1 MDKVELV
8 SKIFEIC
15 IFPLL
20 AVLTA
25 YVVRIIQIKIE
36 DLKEKSENELL
47 DKYIGMLGDTV
58 VNCVLAVN
66 QTYVDTLKKKG
77 EFTVEAQKE
86 AFNMVYQQVM
96 HTLNDEAKVYLE
108 EVYSDLDEFIRI
120 LIEATVRENK
130 ITVDG

>member
-1 MDKVELV
+1 MDKVELI

-77 EFTVEAQKE
+77 EFKMAYVNLDATIKE
-86 AFNMVYQQVM
+86 
-96 HTLNDEAKVYLE
+96 
-108 EVYSDLDEFIRI
+108 
-120 LIEATVRENK
+120 
-130 ITVDG
+130 

>member
-1 MDKVELV
+1 MDKVELI

-25 YVVRIIQIKIE
+25 YVVRIIQIKIA

-96 HTLNDEAKVYLE
+96 HTLTDEAKLYLE

>member
-1 MDKVELV
+1 MDKIQLI

-15 IFPLL
+15 VFPLL
-20 AVLTA
+20 AILTA
-25 YVVRIIQIKIE
+25 YVVQIIRIKMNA
-36 DLKEKSENELL
+36 LVEKSENDLL
-47 DKYIGMLGDTV
+47 DKYLGMLSDTI

-86 AFNMVYQQVM
+86 AFEMVYNRVLSIL
-96 HTLNDEAKVYLE
+96 TDEAREYLS
-108 EVYSDLDEFIRI
+108 EVYSDLDEII
-120 LIEATVRENK
+120 KIMIEATVRENK

>member
-1 MDKVELV
+1 MDKVELI
-8 SKIFEIC
+8 SKIFEVC

-25 YVVRIIQIKIE
+25 YIVRIIQIKIE

-96 HTLNDEAKVYLE
+96 HTLSDEAKVYLE

>member
-1 MDKVELV
+1 MDKVELI

-25 YVVRIIQIKIE
+25 YVVRIIQIKIA

-96 HTLNDEAKVYLE
+96 HTLSDEAKVYLE